1 MIPIGVGVP
10 GWRMRGVQMLF
21 ESLRV
26 LAASS
31 LHVLNARGVPVMA
44 HRHAKSARDCRKP
57 LQGNRKR
64 QGKQSEPPKDFEYHS
79 RDSSA
84 DRAGVTSFS

>member
-1 MIPIGVGVP
+1 MIPIGVRMP
-10 GWRMRGVQMLF
+10 GGRMRGVQMLF
-21 ESLRV
+21 GPLHV

-31 LHVLNARGVPVMA
+31 LYVLNARGVPVMA

-64 QGKQSEPPKDFEYHS
+64 QGKHSEPPEDFEYHS

-84 DRAGVTSFS
+84 DRTGVTSFS